1 MSEAPVIISREGS
14 LGRLHLNRPKA
25 INSLTLEM
33 VRMLDQGLDL
43 FEADDTIASVLITG
57 AGERGLCAGGDVI
70 ALYNS
75 GKAGD
80 GEAARFWA
88 DEYRL
93 NARIAAYPKPYVAV
107 MDGIT
112 MGGGVGVSAHGSH
125 RIATDR
131 TRMAM
136 PETGIG
142 LFPDVGGTW
151 ILGKAA
157 GEIGTYVGLTGA
169 NFGAADAIYVG
180 FSDYHMPAERIDA
193 LVAALAALPAAA
205 DGAAVT
211 RTIETLTT
219 PAPPSTIAENR
230 AVIDAA
236 FAGDTVQEILDT
248 LEAQGTDFARATLKT
263 LSQKSPT
270 SLKLALALLRAARVS
285 SGLEECL
292 DREYAAITSVL
303 SGSDFY
309 EGVRAAVIDKDRNP
323 KWVPATLTEAQ
334 DPDLDAL
341 TAAQKTLFNR

>member
-1 MSEAPVIISREGS
+1 
-14 LGRLHLNRPKA
+14 
-25 INSLTLEM
+25 
-33 VRMLDQGLDL
+33 MLDQGLGT
-43 FEADDTIASVLITG
+43 FEADDAVASVLITG

-88 DEYRL
+88 EEYRL

-107 MDGIT
+107 MNGIT

-169 NFGAADAIYVG
+169 SFGAADAIYVG
-180 FSDYHMPAERIDA
+180 FSDYHMPAERVDA
-193 LVAALAALPAAA
+193 LIAALAALPAGA

-211 RTIETLTT
+211 RAVEVLTT
-219 PAPPSTIAENR
+219 PAPPSAIAENR
-230 AVIDAA
+230 PSIDAA
-236 FAGDTVQEILDT
+236 FAANSVEGIIDALMAE
-248 LEAQGTDFARATLKT
+248 GTDFAQATLKT

-270 SLKLALALLRAARVS
+270 SLKLALALLRAARKS

-292 DREYAAITSVL
+292 DREYAAITGVL
-303 SGSDFY
+303 TGPDFY
-309 EGVRAAVIDKDRNP
+309 EGVRAVVIDKDRNP
-323 KWVPATLTEAQ
+323 KWLPATLAEVQ
-334 DPDLDAL
+334 DPDIDAM
-341 TAAQKTLFNR
+341 TAAQTSLFNR